1 LERPDLRYKWTGEK
15 ETSNTALWA
24 VADGVGGE
32 NCGELASLLAVKEL
46 SESLSELR
54 SVSDLKKW
62 NDLIIAGVSHIN
74 EIIINFNTKMASTLA
89 VLLVGHRH
97 AQVFNLGDSSVFL
110 LRDDDLRLLTMRHTV
125 ADQLQKL
132 GVLFPADDKTYPQ
145 RNQLTRYLGMAEEGL
160 IMIPDAGPL
169 MELKTG
175 DIFLVCTDG
184 LTDALADKEISDI
197 LHAAS
202 DPIDKSCSLVQA
214 ALDMGSRDNISVIVV
229 EINTEDL
236 EIKNG

>member
-1 LERPDLRYKWTGEK
+1 MERPDLRYKWTGEK

-62 NDLIIAGVSHIN
+62 NDLIIAGVSRIN
-74 EIIINFNTKMASTLA
+74 EIIINFNAKMASTLA

-97 AQVFNLGDSSVFL
+97 AQVFNLGDSSIFL
-110 LRDDDLRLLTMRHTV
+110 LRDDDFKLLTARHTV
-125 ADQLQKL
+125 ANQLQKL
-132 GVLFPADDKTYPQ
+132 GVLFPADDKTYPH

-160 IMIPDAGPL
+160 IMVPDAGPL
-169 MELKTG
+169 MELKAG

-184 LTDALADKEISDI
+184 LTDTLADSTISDI
-197 LHAAS
+197 LHTIS
-202 DPIDKSCSLVQA
+202 GPVDKSSSLVQA
-214 ALDMGSRDNISVIVV
+214 ALDMGCRDNVSVIAV
-229 EINTEDL
+229 EINNEDL
-236 EIKNG
+236 EIEND